1 MYAGIAE
8 VMSLV
13 TNLGSGEEA
22 GKEELSGPT
31 DPIRVVM
38 SHTINPAARTVGF
51 TVELLNRM
59 TADVKSLVLRSVLYS
74 KNPLCQSQSLFHV
87 KTTQCSAV
95 SNSCYSVE
103 LCILYKMVVCSD
115 ISHPLICTMAFNSWM
130 ANGETIYYLYSLDA
144 DPIKLFSCV

>member
-1 MYAGIAE
+1 MHAGIAE

-38 SHTINPAARTVGF
+38 SHTINPVARTVGF

-59 TADVKSLVLRSVLYS
+59 TADVKSLVLRSVLDS
-74 KNPLCQSQSLFHV
+74 KKTIMLIPIFAPVGALACWAYVVYYHLPGACLLSLKLCLFHSCKNHTV
-87 KTTQCSAV
+87 QCS
-95 SNSCYSVE
+95 
-103 LCILYKMVVCSD
+103 LQ
-115 ISHPLICTMAFNSWM
+115 
-130 ANGETIYYLYSLDA
+130 
-144 DPIKLFSCV
+144 